1 MEIVSKQNRTE
12 FSIMEALER
21 VGLQEKLHSKV
32 YTLSGGRAAAHCFSA
47 PISKEMQY
55 YFG

>member
-1 MEIVSKQNRTE
+1 MIENKTVEQNLEIVSKQNRTE

-32 YTLSGGRAAAHCFSA
+32 YTL
-47 PISKEMQY
+47 
-55 YFG
+55 